1 MRPTISHPGAA
12 RRWVLDNRTPD
23 PTSPPRVS
31 VVIPTYNRVDMLICC
46 LRALQAQRMSRA
58 DYEVVVVDD
67 GSTDGT
73 AEALREWIPSTDMA
87 VHASSRPNGGPAT
100 ARNEGIGVARG
111 ALIAFVDDDC
121 IPEPDWL
128 KSLIDAL
135 PRDASCAG
143 IGGRIVGA
151 SDALISR
158 YIDWRGLMEHQRTEE
173 EINYL
178 VTANALFHKHCLLE
192 VGGFN
197 ERFRWAGGEDP
208 ELARRLRAR
217 GYYFAATERALVVHR
232 HRETLRGLVDM
243 ASRYGRGAAVDAQL
257 RGRSLLSQRAEA
269 FGSVI
274 ANLRA
279 EVRACLMHDRGAP
292 IDRLAHLGLLI
303 TWRLAYAHAW
313 AKCSPARAR
322 AAVPSRQAA
331 LSVAPERPFAGSDG
345 GRQSGRVRW
354 LLRSSLA
361 CDLLRIRVGEMV
373 RSNARTVVRVVP
385 CHIVPWMKYT
395 KGRVLLRADRKAAA
409 FSILAKLHQDD
420 ACERASR
427 LAEQIAR
434 QTAADAAL
442 GGAAGPNFVRDYARQ
457 LQPPSWAAGYF
468 RDPCSILGRLAL
480 VIKPRSETER
490 GVLVLKY
497 NYTFSHMNRFF
508 DIDRVASAYYV
519 VLEPSWSGYCN
530 LDILQ
535 FCSVS
540 APIFVEA
547 AEPRDAAFIRSVGAN
562 LIALPLASNWWVD
575 HRIFRPLPGTRKDTD
590 VVMIATWARYK
601 RHFEFFRVLGG
612 LRRRGRRLRVSLIGY
627 PGDMTRHDVAEM
639 AAFFGVADQVDLHED
654 IPQTRVNQL
663 INRAKV
669 SLIWSLKEG
678 VNRAIIESM
687 FAGVPCILRDGF
699 NYGYKYPYV
708 NEQTG
713 CFTSEADLPQTLL
726 GAIRDYARFSP
737 RSWVAANMTCQRAT
751 ALLEEVIAAR
761 ARALGEPWSGGI
773 TVKTNALHTMEY
785 WNLEERDRFAA
796 DYAYLRQTLR
806 G

>member
-1 MRPTISHPGAA
+1 MSHPGAA
-12 RRWVLDNRTPD
+12 RRWVLDNRTPN
-23 PTSPPRVS
+23 PASTPSVS
-31 VVIPTYNRVDMLICC
+31 VVIPTYNRVDMLVCC
-46 LRALQAQRMSRA
+46 LRALQAQCISRA

-73 AEALREWIPSTDMA
+73 PAALREWTPSTEMA
-87 VHASSRPNGGPAT
+87 LRAYSRPNSGPAA
-100 ARNEGIGVARG
+100 ARNEGIGRARG

-128 KSLIDAL
+128 KNLIDAL
-135 PRDASCAG
+135 PLDASCAG

-158 YIDWRGLMEHQRTEE
+158 YVDWRGLLAHQRTEE

-178 VTANALFHKHCLLE
+178 VTANALFHKHCLLQ

-197 ERFRWAGGEDP
+197 ECFRWAGGEDP

-217 GYYFAATERALVVHR
+217 GYYFVATERALVVHR
-232 HRETLRGLVDM
+232 HRETLRGFVDM

-257 RGRSLLSQRAEA
+257 RGRSLLSQRVEA
-269 FGSVI
+269 FGSVT
-274 ANLRA
+274 ANIRA
-279 EVRACLMHDRGAP
+279 EVRACLMRDRGAP
-292 IDRLAHLGLLI
+292 IDRLAHLGLAI
-303 TWRLAYAHAW
+303 TWRLAYARAY

-322 AAVPSRQAA
+322 DRAAVPAREPAPGVAA
-331 LSVAPERPFAGSDG
+331 ERAFEGPNAR
-345 GRQSGRVRW
+345 RQSARLWW
-354 LLRSSLA
+354 LIRHRSLA
-361 CDLLRIRVGEMV
+361 RDLLRTRVLETVGNDV
-373 RSNARTVVRVVP
+373 RTVLRIVP
-385 CHIVPWMKYT
+385 CHVVPWMKYMT
-395 KGRVLLRADRKAAA
+395 GRVLLRADRKAAA

-427 LAEQIAR
+427 LAEQVAR

-442 GGAAGPNFVRDYARQ
+442 GGAAGPNVFRDYARD
-457 LQPPSWAAGYF
+457 LQPPSWAVGYF

-480 VIKPRSETER
+480 VIKPRTETER

-508 DIDRVASAYYV
+508 DIDRVASAYHV
-519 VLEPSWSGYCN
+519 VLEPSWSGYCT

-540 APIFVEA
+540 APVFVEA

-562 LIALPLASNWWVD
+562 LVALPLASNWWVD

-601 RHFEFFRVLGG
+601 RHFEFFRVLGA

-663 INRAKV
+663 LNRAKV

-708 NEQTG
+708 NERTG

-726 GAIRDYARFSP
+726 GAIRDYDRFAP
-737 RSWVAANMTCQRAT
+737 RDWVAANMTCQRAT
-751 ALLEEVIAAR
+751 ARLEEAIAAR
-761 ARALGEPWSGGI
+761 AKALGEPWSGGI
-773 TVKTNALHTMEY
+773 AVKTNALHTMEY
-785 WNLEERDRFAA
+785 WNVEERDRFAA